1 MLTATNDKARVH
13 PASLKSNPWPP
24 VTEPLLT
31 SREYRYVSQV
41 AYARPAFCAV
51 PRVGREILLP
61 LNNSIGPIALRTTL
75 LKMTVPP
82 TRPLGEALVLSAV
95 VIGTMALGAVILWAA
110 THGLWLVVHQGLH

>member
-31 SREYRYVSQV
+31 PRECRYVSQV

-75 LKMTVPP
+75 LKMTLPP
-82 TRPLGEALVLSAV
+82 TKPLGQTLVLSAM
-95 VIGTMALGAVILWAA
+95 VISTMALGAVILWAA
-110 THGLWLVVHQGLH
+110 THWLWLVVHQGLH